1 VQITFELTEAHDSCI
16 ESTSTE
22 KLRNSTDLITESLK
36 GISMNR
42 FFQAIL
48 SLFILVPPHFKAVAQ
63 TGDQDAR
70 SKVCWDALAQK
81 EKEYEA
87 INRKPLPD
95 GATPSLMR
103 VMWMTADSMKVID
116 AQCAGDAK
124 AAQYRSQL
132 QTSFNQAKTA
142 CEQLSTGTCSANP
155 FDGSA
160 VQDPQ
165 AAARLAE
172 QRQAA
177 AQQAAQ
183 RRAAEQ
189 AERER
194 QAELKQ
200 QQEMQNL
207 TNALG
212 NLMQTLQNR
221 KQQAAPANDG
231 GRWR

>member
-1 VQITFELTEAHDSCI
+1 MKHIVQTLLALAVLSQTP
-16 ESTSTE
+16 
-22 KLRNSTDLITESLK
+22 L
-36 GISMNR
+36 
-42 FFQAIL
+42 QAQ
-48 SLFILVPPHFKAVAQ
+48 AQ
-63 TGDQDAR
+63 NADPDTP

-81 EKEYEA
+81 EKVYEA

-177 AQQAAQ
+177 AQLAAQ

-212 NLMQTLQNR
+212 NLMQTLQSR
-221 KQQAAPANDG
+221 KSGFSGECPRGFNMVNGKCRAGVAQ
-231 GRWR
+231 

>member
-1 VQITFELTEAHDSCI
+1 MKHIVRTLLA
-16 ESTSTE
+16 
-22 KLRNSTDLITESLK
+22 LVV
-36 GISMNR
+36 
-42 FFQAIL
+42 L
-48 SLFILVPPHFKAVAQ
+48 SQTHLPVLAQ
-63 TGDQDAR
+63 NADPDTP

-81 EKEYEA
+81 EKVYEA

-172 QRQAA
+172 QRQQA
-177 AQQAAQ
+177 AQQVAQ
-183 RRAAEQ
+183 RQAAKQ
-189 AERER
+189 AEREW
-194 QAELKQ
+194 QAELKR
-200 QQEMQNL
+200 QQEMQDL

-212 NLMQTLQNR
+212 NLMQTLQSR
-221 KQQAAPANDG
+221 KSG
-231 GRWR
+231 GAGECPRGLNMVNGKCRAGVAQ

>member
-1 VQITFELTEAHDSCI
+1 MKRLIPSLLTLAGLLQIHHHALA
-16 ESTSTE
+16 
-22 KLRNSTDLITESLK
+22 
-36 GISMNR
+36 
-42 FFQAIL
+42 Q
-48 SLFILVPPHFKAVAQ
+48 KADPD
-63 TGDQDAR
+63 TP

-124 AAQYRSQL
+124 AAPYRSQL

-177 AQQAAQ
+177 AQQSAQQAAQ

-194 QAELKQ
+194 QAELKR
-200 QQEMQNL
+200 QQELQEL
-207 TNALG
+207 TKTLEN
-212 NLMQTLQNR
+212 MVQTSQNR
-221 KQQAAPANDG
+221 KAGG
-231 GRWR
+231 GRLR

>member
-1 VQITFELTEAHDSCI
+1 MKHIVQTLLALAVLSQTP
-16 ESTSTE
+16 
-22 KLRNSTDLITESLK
+22 L
-36 GISMNR
+36 
-42 FFQAIL
+42 QAQ
-48 SLFILVPPHFKAVAQ
+48 AQ
-63 TGDQDAR
+63 NADPDTP

-81 EKEYEA
+81 EKVYEA

-212 NLMQTLQNR
+212 NLMLTLQSR
-221 KQQAAPANDG
+221 KSG
-231 GRWR
+231 GAGECPRGLNMVNGKCRAGVAQ

>member
-1 VQITFELTEAHDSCI
+1 MKHIVQTLLALAVLSQTH
-16 ESTSTE
+16 
-22 KLRNSTDLITESLK
+22 L
-36 GISMNR
+36 
-42 FFQAIL
+42 QAL
-48 SLFILVPPHFKAVAQ
+48 AQ
-63 TGDQDAR
+63 NADPDTP

-81 EKEYEA
+81 EKVYEA

-212 NLMQTLQNR
+212 NLMLTLQSR
-221 KQQAAPANDG
+221 KSG
-231 GRWR
+231 GAGECPRGLNMVNGKCRAGVAQ

>member
-1 VQITFELTEAHDSCI
+1 
-16 ESTSTE
+16 
-22 KLRNSTDLITESLK
+22 
-36 GISMNR
+36 MNR

-48 SLFILVPPHFKAVAQ
+48 TLFILVPPHFKAVAQ

-95 GATPSLMR
+95 GATPGLMR

-142 CEQLSTGTCSANP
+142 CEQMSVGPCSANP
-155 FDGSA
+155 FDGSMA
-160 VQDPQ
+160 PDPQ
-165 AAARLAE
+165 AAARQAE
-172 QRQAA
+172 QR
-177 AQQAAQ
+177 QAAQ
-183 RRAAEQ
+183 RRAAAE
-189 AERER
+189 AERERER
-194 QAELKQ
+194 QAELRR
-200 QQEMQNL
+200 QQELQDL
-207 TNALG
+207 GSALG
-212 NLMQTLQNR
+212 NLLQTLQNR

>member
-1 VQITFELTEAHDSCI
+1 MKHIVRTLLA
-16 ESTSTE
+16 
-22 KLRNSTDLITESLK
+22 L
-36 GISMNR
+36 
-42 FFQAIL
+42 AVL
-48 SLFILVPPHFKAVAQ
+48 SQTHLPALAQ
-63 TGDQDAR
+63 NADPDTP

-81 EKEYEA
+81 EKVYEA

-172 QRQAA
+172 QRQEA

-183 RRAAEQ
+183 RQAAKQ
-189 AERER
+189 AEREW
-194 QAELKQ
+194 QAELKR
-200 QQEMQNL
+200 QQEMQDL

-212 NLMQTLQNR
+212 NLMQTLQSR
-221 KQQAAPANDG
+221 KSGSAGECPRGLNMVNGKCRAGVAQ
-231 GRWR
+231 

>member
-1 VQITFELTEAHDSCI
+1 MKHIIRTLLALAV
-16 ESTSTE
+16 
-22 KLRNSTDLITESLK
+22 
-36 GISMNR
+36 
-42 FFQAIL
+42 L
-48 SLFILVPPHFKAVAQ
+48 SQTHLPALAQ
-63 TGDQDAR
+63 NADPDTP

-81 EKEYEA
+81 EKVYEA

-183 RRAAEQ
+183 RQAAKQ

-194 QAELKQ
+194 QAELKR
-200 QQEMQNL
+200 QQEMQDL

-212 NLMQTLQNR
+212 NLMQTLQSR
-221 KQQAAPANDG
+221 KSG
-231 GRWR
+231 GAGECPRGLNMVNGKCRAGVAQ

>member
-1 VQITFELTEAHDSCI
+1 MKRLIPSLLTLAGLLQIHHHAL
-16 ESTSTE
+16 
-22 KLRNSTDLITESLK
+22 
-36 GISMNR
+36 
-42 FFQAIL
+42 
-48 SLFILVPPHFKAVAQ
+48 AQ
-63 TGDQDAR
+63 NVGPDTP

-95 GATPSLMR
+95 GATPGLMR

-177 AQQAAQ
+177 AQQSAQQAAQ

-194 QAELKQ
+194 QAELKR
-200 QQEMQNL
+200 QQELQEL
-207 TNALG
+207 TKTLEN
-212 NLMQTLQNR
+212 MVQTLQNR
-221 KQQAAPANDG
+221 KAGG
-231 GRWR
+231 GRLR